1 MLSFRPHLVRS
12 LGIPVLTVF
21 LTLFLSQVSA
31 EPGKLQLYDNNPV
44 LAVVEG
50 EPIILDD
57 LKTQE
62 IHGVMIQLH
71 QMQEIAL
78 KEKILEKLSGK
89 HPEMKLSQAPLP
101 NRGDIARFYQN
112 TPAVRELGTPEK
124 MEGEIREY
132 LRKVFRS
139 SYIEDRYQMAIKK
152 GWAKVY
158 LQPPLEF
165 KLKAEIKTAKLWF
178 EGADGRSRRIFL
190 LEYSDFQCPFC
201 KRVQGTLDRLRKKYS
216 KEVQFGYR
224 HFPLDFH
231 KEAKFMAEAVECAR
245 DQDRF
250 WEFQKILYEHSNTI
264 ERTNI
269 HLYAKTAGVMNLRQ
283 FKTCVQERKYKNRVL
298 NDLRDGM
305 KLGIRGTPTFILGTF
320 DPDTRTVSGD
330 FLSGAVSEEK
340 FSQVIDKHLSI
351 PRAEARLPR

>member
-1 MLSFRPHLVRS
+1 MLSFRPHLARS

-21 LTLFLSQVSA
+21 LTLSFSQASA
-31 EPGKLQLYDNNPV
+31 EPSNLRPYDNNPV

-62 IHGVMIQLH
+62 IHGVMVQLH
-71 QMQEIAL
+71 QMQELAL

-89 HPEMKLSQAPLP
+89 HPEMKLSQIPVP
-101 NRGDIARFYQN
+101 DRDDITRFYQS
-112 TPAVRELGTPEK
+112 TPAVKELGTLEK
-124 MEGEIREY
+124 MEGEIQEY
-132 LRKVFRS
+132 LKKMFRT

-165 KLKAEIKTAKLWF
+165 KLRAEIKTAKLWF
-178 EGADGRSRRIFL
+178 EGDDGRSRRIFL

-201 KRVQGTLDRLRKKYS
+201 KRVQGTLDRLRKKYG

-231 KEAKFMAEAVECAR
+231 KGAKFLAESVECAR

-250 WEFQKILYEHSNTI
+250 WEFQKILYEHSSTI

-269 HLYAKTAGVMNLRQ
+269 YPYAKKAGVMNLRQ
-283 FKTCVQERKYKNRVL
+283 FRTCVQERKYKNRVL
-298 NDLRDGM
+298 NDFRDGI

-330 FLSGAVSEEK
+330 FMSGAVSEEK
-340 FSQVIDKHLSI
+340 FSQVIEKYLSI
-351 PRAEARLPR
+351 SRAEARLPR